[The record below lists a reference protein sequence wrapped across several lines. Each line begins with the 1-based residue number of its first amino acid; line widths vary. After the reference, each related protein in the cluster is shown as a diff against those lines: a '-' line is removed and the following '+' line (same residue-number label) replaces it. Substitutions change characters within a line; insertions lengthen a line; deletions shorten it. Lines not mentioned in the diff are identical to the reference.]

1 MNSKF
6 FGNYFKKNF
15 FNSKNFI
22 NFASNNNKIKSFV
35 NLNNKFTIT
44 RMFYLNKLNNLIIF
58 DISNGLLLSN
68 QSEKTIKDD
77 LEDTENKK
85 VIGLENLNLIL
96 GKSLC
101 VNNGKFFF

>member
-22 NFASNNNKIKSFV
+22 NFASNNNQIKSFV
-35 NLNNKFTIT
+35 SINNKFTMT
-44 RMFYLNKLNNLIIF
+44 RMFYLNKLNNLTIF
-58 DISNGLLLSN
+58 NNSIGLLVSN
-68 QSEKTIKDD
+68 LIEKTVKDD
-77 LEDTENKK
+77 LEEDSNQK
-85 VIGLENLNLIL
+85 VLGLENLNFIL

-101 VNNGKFFF
+101 VNNGKI

>member
-22 NFASNNNKIKSFV
+22 KFASNNNQIKSFV
-35 NLNNKFTIT
+35 TLNNKFTMT

-58 DISNGLLLSN
+58 DNSIGLLISNKSL
-68 QSEKTIKDD
+68 KTNKDD
-77 LEDTENKK
+77 LEETDNQK
-85 VIGLENLNLIL
+85 VLSLDNLNLIL

-101 VNNGKFFF
+101 VNNGKF